1 MQQKT
6 LCKDWYWGKILLGAL
21 YISIA
26 VAVVATVM
34 LAVPRDTPDQPKVYL
49 GGEKIT
55 VTVLNTKELQEVG
68 LSGRKSLGKNEGL
81 LFNFPEPGF
90 HGIWMKDM
98 LFPIDVIWFNNDK
111 IVDVWENASPDSY
124 PKVYTP
130 IEKATIVLEVNAGFV
145 SEHHLK
151 TGDMLGRI
159 K

>member
-1 MQQKT
+1 MTQT
-6 LCKDWYWGKILLGAL
+6 TIIGKLLLGVL
-21 YISIA
+21 YTSIA
-26 VAVVATVM
+26 VAVVIAVVFFT
-34 LAVPRDTPDQPKVYL
+34 VPRESPYISKVFL
-49 GGEKIT
+49 AGE
-55 VTVLNTKELQEVG
+55 ELKLTFASTEELRRVG
-68 LSGRKSLGKNEGL
+68 LSGRKGLGKNEGM

-124 PKVYTP
+124 PKVHTP
-130 IEKATIVLEVNAGFV
+130 REKATIVLEVNAGFV